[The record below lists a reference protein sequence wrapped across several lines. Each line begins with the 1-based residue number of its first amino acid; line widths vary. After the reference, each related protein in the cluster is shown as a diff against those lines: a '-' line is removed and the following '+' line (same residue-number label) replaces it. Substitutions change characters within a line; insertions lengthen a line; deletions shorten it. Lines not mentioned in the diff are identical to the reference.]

1 MVRYGRFTSLLLLLG
16 QIIQEEVDQDGIDL
30 GTRIRSDDLSSD
42 HLNSPDTAAAQLNFV
57 W

>member
-30 GTRIRSDDLSSD
+30 GTGIRSDDFSSD
-42 HLNSPDTAAAQLNFV
+42 HLDSPDTAAAQLNFV